1 MDERREQQQQQE
13 RGEDAMEQPVAVK
26 VQPPTLLDFKAEVL
40 RSNPSL
46 FFTSFSTL
54 LAAALLGLC
63 FAIVGI
69 PPLYIASVK
78 GRQTYVAIMLPLLT
92 VIGTV
97 LSYYCMQHPQ
107 RMFNSALAHIVKEM
121 EHHAAYL
128 STAVGYVETELET
141 RGVNLSMAVTAKST
155 SMRSLPATPK
165 ERGLQRLS
173 NAVAPGGA
181 AAAPPTTIPA
191 VGGSGFLRGIDALE
205 EERDMIIATVHVG
218 KEWRWLMGLL
228 GKLNLRSL
236 AGPTNPALH
245 HQRIAV
251 CALVTS
257 VARVERMILSLYFSS
272 FVLQRVNTI
281 SPVNLR
287 GLPVST
293 SCAGGGPASNSAVG
307 VGYGDAR
314 TTAPMLQSPMPVIA
328 SVRLHSPR
336 TSGRELGDSLT
347 ESVFTIP
354 RETANESG
362 DGAED
367 GVAGEETTSQLTSL
381 NVRGINFG
389 GVKLVQFPPLLSGK
403 RASREHKKRHANA
416 QEEPPAAAAVASAST
431 PIART
436 LHMDPDV
443 QSTGDREGIEERA
456 LKLGR
461 ASSSDHTMRSF
472 EGTHMGASDG
482 DQRECSG
489 EATPPERSIGQ
500 CESAVNPSY
509 SHTATLCV
517 QSRTVA
523 AVSSAWEVAS
533 TDGNRGE
540 EVALSP
546 GSGISTQHPVPSG
559 AGGTDNDDG
568 VKRSRIS
575 TPPVDGND
583 TGGSTMSSP
592 PSRPPVVGPT
602 RRRQPGTAVVASP
615 SLALQRG
622 SRFKGDEKDVFA
634 TVLIH
639 VLKGSSTRY
648 SRLYGALAHANYDAS
663 ADRHYFINGSGA
675 SLTRSCDFSP
685 FTIFYIPNREDQREG
700 LTILEQRLL
709 QFVYCRPEEQKE
721 ADAVRHP
728 YATDLSSLAVGGTGR
743 ESEDGTAGA
752 AAAPAANI
760 QPGNSTATV
769 PCETASPPGRTPHRA
784 SVSLFPEHRVSSF
797 IVAMQLLE
805 DRPMRLAFLPV
816 VIEPVPPKGTS
827 LTPNGVTLQTSKT
840 PGRTGAAYRREDRH
854 LASGSVG
861 SSEEGATNSTSE
873 GALQAPSPT
882 MVPVLECV
890 IDDVLCILTEIEIT
904 VDSSFQRP
912 SKVLLIGVSLE
923 DVSEEGSERS
933 EIDVNEDDGMSRDS
947 LEGSTGSL
955 SLDFASG
962 TVQPTDRHDSPLRRA
977 TKKGDAAPPS
987 TRGGMATIT
996 TQAQLSHVASKSVSS
1011 LPRHEHGVRC
1021 TLGQEFRE
1029 VIHLEQRAARE
1040 ARDH

>member
-1 MDERREQQQQQE
+1 MDERREEQQRQQE

-54 LAAALLGLC
+54 LAATLLGLC

-78 GRQTYVAIMLPLLT
+78 GRRIYVAIMLPLLT

-107 RMFNSALAHIVKEM
+107 RTFNSALAQIVKEM

-141 RGVNLSMAVTAKST
+141 RGVNLSMAVPAKST

-165 ERGLQRLS
+165 ERSLQGLS
-173 NAVAPGGA
+173 SAVVPGAA

-218 KEWRWLMGLL
+218 KEWRWLMSLL
-228 GKLNLRSL
+228 GKLSLRNL

-245 HQRIAV
+245 HQRITV

-272 FVLQRVNTI
+272 FVLHGVNTI

-293 SCAGGGPASNSAVG
+293 SCAGGCPAFNTAVG
-307 VGYGDAR
+307 VGRGDAR
-314 TTAPMLQSPMPVIA
+314 TTAPMLQPPMPVIA
-328 SVRLHSPR
+328 SAGLHSPR

-354 RETANESG
+354 RETANENG

-389 GVKLVQFPPLLSGK
+389 GAKLVQFPPLLSGK
-403 RASREHKKRHANA
+403 RASKEHKKRHANA
-416 QEEPPAAAAVASAST
+416 QEEPPAAAATAAAST

-443 QSTGDREGIEERA
+443 QSTGGREGIEESA
-456 LKLGR
+456 MKLGR

-472 EGTHMGASDG
+472 GDMHMGASVG
-482 DQRECSG
+482 DRRECSG

-509 SHTATLCV
+509 SQTATLCV

-523 AVSSAWEVAS
+523 AVSSAYEVAS

-540 EVALSP
+540 ELALSP
-546 GSGISTQHPVPSG
+546 GSGISTQQPVPSG
-559 AGGTDNDDG
+559 ADGTNNDDG
-568 VKRSRIS
+568 VKGSRTS

-583 TGGSTMSSP
+583 TGASTMSP
-592 PSRPPVVGPT
+592 PWKLPAARLT

-639 VLKGSSTRY
+639 VLKGSSARY
-648 SRLYGALAHANYDAS
+648 SRLYGALAHTNYDAS

-685 FTIFYIPNREDQREG
+685 FTIFYIPNRDDQRQG

-709 QFVYCRPEEQKE
+709 QFVYCRPEEEKE

-743 ESEDGTAGA
+743 GSEDGTAGA
-752 AAAPAANI
+752 EAAPAANI
-760 QPGNSTATV
+760 QPGYSTATF

-797 IVAMQLLE
+797 IVAMQVLE
-805 DRPMRLAFLPV
+805 DRPMRLTFLPV
-816 VIEPVPPKGTS
+816 EIGPVHPKGTS
-827 LTPNGVTLQTSKT
+827 LTLNGATLQTSKA
-840 PGRTGAAYRREDRH
+840 PGRTDAAYRREDTH
-854 LASGSVG
+854 LASGGVG

-873 GALQAPSPT
+873 AALQAPSPS

-923 DVSEEGSERS
+923 DVSAEGSERG
-933 EIDVNEDDGMSRDS
+933 EIDVNEDDGVSGDT
-947 LEGSTGSL
+947 LEGSSGSF

-962 TVQPTDRHDSPLRRA
+962 TMQPTDCHDSPLRRA
-977 TKKGDAAPPS
+977 TKKGDAAQSS

-996 TQAQLSHVASKSVSS
+996 AQAQLSHVAPKSVSS
-1011 LPRHEHGVRC
+1011 LSRHEHGVRC